1 VKIFKEVKEYE
12 IVEYLELSD
21 LAKLWNLDKDRL
33 KRSIQNIRARRPK
46 ERQFPQADRTGSH
59 NAPLWRKKRLEEL
72 TEWAKMNGWIEMSG
86 YGKDVKVAFFNAPN
100 EARFKVLK
108 VIELNGVNPEAKF
121 QLIKWTTMSGPMMVG
136 VAADKDSA
144 LAAFGKQI
152 EKERTLEPHFILIHE
167 A

>member
-1 VKIFKEVKEYE
+1 M
-12 IVEYLELSD
+12 
-21 LAKLWNLDKDRL
+21 A
-33 KRSIQNIRARRPK
+33 
-46 ERQFPQADRTGSH
+46 
-59 NAPLWRKKRLEEL
+59 
-72 TEWAKMNGWIEMSG
+72 G
-86 YGKDVKVAFFNAPN
+86 YGKDVKAAFFNAPN

-121 QLIKWTTMSGPMMVG
+121 QLIKWTTMSGPMMVS

-152 EKERTLEPHFILIHE
+152 EKERALEPHFILIHE